1 MMSSRQSGF
10 ALIAGALA
18 LLLQTSAR
26 AEDQFRLLDASQIRA
41 RMVGND
47 ITDGPHWSMY
57 LRPDGKLISAESGSS
72 WTGIWKI
79 QGNKLCRSL
88 PSSTSVECNEGGCRE
103 QTSECA
109 PTRNRRHSTPLS
121 PSIAA
126 SDEKET
132 GAKSGTRPV

>member
-88 PSSTSVECNEGGCRE
+88 PSSTSVECNEVWMSGANVRMRANKE
-103 QTSECA
+103 Q
-109 PTRNRRHSTPLS
+109 
-121 PSIAA
+121 
-126 SDEKET
+126 ET
-132 GAKSGTRPV
+132 FDTIVAKHRGK